1 MASWSWLCHI
11 LVPRQ
16 YIYIYLKHY
25 LKVKKK
31 MQRSYGPWLS
41 WPLRGS
47 DTSLS
52 QDNTK
57 YSYNLYF
64 SICWIFYFYF
74 VEFNKYSCDLW
85 GSMRWTWWWLG
96 LRTKIL
102 CPFPKIHR
110 NHLFCQKKKTTN
122 NISTRNQRT
131 ERRPKR
137 PEAKTQKSASWN
149 FRLFNVGAPLSLGN
163 LANQPTSQLLL
174 FFNSY
179 FFNSLYYITHS
190 LKSQGSKYKRR

>member
-64 SICWIFYFYF
+64 SICLIFYFYF

-110 NHLFCQKKKTTN
+110 NHLFCQKKKVPTTFQQEIKELN
-122 NISTRNQRT
+122 AAQRGLKL
-131 ERRPKR
+131 RPKKVQV
-137 PEAKTQKSASWN
+137 ETSDYSTLV
-149 FRLFNVGAPLSLGN
+149 RLCP
-163 LANQPTSQLLL
+163 
-174 FFNSY
+174 
-179 FFNSLYYITHS
+179 
-190 LKSQGSKYKRR
+190 